1 MKSDTNNIDFI
12 EAVNA
17 LEEGQSLKVDDGVL
31 VLEHRFFEPT
41 HFDFHQR
48 IFEPGVILKKED
60 SNVRIYIEAE
70 KLGVAIVG
78 ESEEYFDE
86 QKNEDGSFKQADRGL
101 LRNKVKTK

>member
-1 MKSDTNNIDFI
+1 MKSDTNNVDFI

-17 LEEGQSLKVDDGVL
+17 LEEGQSLEVDDGIL

-48 IFEPGVILKKED
+48 IFEPGVILKKEN

-70 KLGVAIVG
+70 KLGILIAG
-78 ESEEYFDE
+78 NNEEYFDE
-86 QKNEDGSFKQADRGL
+86 QINDDGTFKEADRGII
-101 LRNKVKTK
+101 RNKVE